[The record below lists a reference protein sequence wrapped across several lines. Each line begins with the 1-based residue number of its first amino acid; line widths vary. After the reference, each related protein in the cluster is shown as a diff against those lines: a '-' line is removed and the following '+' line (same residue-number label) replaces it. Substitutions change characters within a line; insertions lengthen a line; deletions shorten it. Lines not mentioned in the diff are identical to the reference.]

1 MKDLIKKLLKESLSL
16 YSEGVDYELSQD
28 EKDGLIKSAEGQ
40 YNDMV
45 SSAKKRYEELKKTYE
60 LINKNYIDKVMAM
73 DNYSDDDK
81 KNIIDSI
88 KDYHKKLNSDYENAK
103 NYYEKLV
110 NNKEANLKS
119 IYDELYRNY
128 MYKVA
133 MDKHR
138 EESMNRQLTKE
149 DIINLFITALEG
161 GSNHWYYIKHIPDK
175 VKYAIKHGGSA
186 GSEAISNYILDGGKI
201 YFYDIEEVDYS
212 SEVDQDDKLAHLNK
226 DDYFLFGSD
235 DDAGYLGYVDMD
247 TLLEGITLLK
257 RDYDWVYENIM
268 MEQYDANDADIFL
281 QLCVMGEVVYG

>member
-16 YSEGVDYELSQD
+16 YSEGFNYELSQD
-28 EKDGLIKSAEGQ
+28 EKDRLIKSAEEQ

-45 SSAKKRYEELKKTYE
+45 GSAKKRYEEIKKTYD
-60 LINKNYIDKVMAM
+60 LINKNYM
-73 DNYSDDDK
+73 DDIMSSNQYSDDEK
-81 KNIIDSI
+81 KSMIDSI
-88 KDYHKKLNSDYENAK
+88 KDYYKKINSDYEQYK
-103 NYYEKLV
+103 SYYERLV
-110 NNKEANLKS
+110 NNKEAWLED
-119 IYDELYRNY
+119 IYDKLYRNY
-128 MYKVA
+128 MTKVIT
-133 MDKHR
+133 DKHR
-138 EESMNRQLTKE
+138 EESMNRQLSKE